1 MPSSNQQIPSFQ
13 VYEPQPEV
21 TQRWTGIHEGV
32 IRGEV
37 QEQTSTTLEAE
48 SYTTTT
54 TTSSSS
60 DMSRRSAVSRSSQ
73 LTRPLLHRFPSNHSS
88 LQEEE
93 ALTAALMRFILKVSS
108 GRQVYLLADNSM
120 PEVGVA
126 ARVCGEAR
134 VDTILLTYEPRLL
147 LLESLLRSP
156 LRPLDVRYVL
166 VMCTAD
172 HMLRVFQQ
180 VRTRALESMTVWWF
194 VVATEDRTAALQALL
209 REGSQTC
216 GCVYGGLQSCS
227 HFQDVTPVSSH
238 RLEAAGKWRPAP
250 RQPVDTSAWSATLV
264 PDLLHL
270 YADFGGRQLTVAAND
285 NWPFLGLTL
294 LEGDAAAPRSGIDI
308 NILDALGAKLNFTY
322 QLVVPRDR
330 AWGGPQP
337 DGSVTGLIG
346 MVARHEAHVA
356 ICEITITDTRETVVD
371 FTATY
376 WLESLTLVSRA
387 PKEKERSMAVFWPF
401 TTARPGSI
409 QVWGFIAAATLL
421 MGPVAWVVMRC
432 SGGGLPLQVAAFN
445 MFRSIVVQTNFLPP
459 KSSSLRFVFI
469 FWYFFCF
476 IIYAMYSGTLT
487 AVLAIPS
494 FDQPVDS
501 LTDLPAAVANGF
513 AVGTLKA
520 SSTEFL
526 FRHADG
532 GIYKQVWELFHPVHS
547 LLPDPELGFDKVL
560 EEKFVLVNSELNAK
574 IRATVRGREKY
585 HFGRDTFYPHGYGIA
600 CISGAP
606 FRPKFEQL
614 LQWIVEAGLVTQWG
628 EQEIQKLAHHEAG
641 SDEAQATLSLTLE
654 HLQASS
660 GSPPLSGSS

>member
-1 MPSSNQQIPSFQ
+1 MK
-13 VYEPQPEV
+13 
-21 TQRWTGIHEGV
+21 
-32 IRGEV
+32 
-37 QEQTSTTLEAE
+37 
-48 SYTTTT
+48 
-54 TTSSSS
+54 
-60 DMSRRSAVSRSSQ
+60 
-73 LTRPLLHRFPSNHSS
+73 
-88 LQEEE
+88 
-93 ALTAALMRFILKVSS
+93 FILQVSS

-120 PEVGVA
+120 PVGVA

-134 VDTILLTYEPRLL
+134 LDTILLTYEPKLL

-156 LRPLDVRYVL
+156 LRPLDVRYVI
-166 VMCTAD
+166 VMCTAN
-172 HMLRVFQQ
+172 HMLHVFQQ
-180 VRTRALESMTVWWF
+180 VRAKALESMTVWWF
-194 VVATEDRTAALQALL
+194 VIATEDRTAALQDLL
-209 REGSQTC
+209 REGSQ
-216 GCVYGGLQSCS
+216 
-227 HFQDVTPVSSH
+227 VTLITRVSDAAEFTVATTRINQAGRV
-238 RLEAAGKWRPAP
+238 RLETAGRWRPAR
-250 RQPVDTSAWSATLV
+250 RQPVDASAWSATLV
-264 PDLLHL
+264 PDLLRL
-270 YADFGGRQLTVAAND
+270 YADFEGRQLIVAAND

-337 DGSVTGLIG
+337 DGSITGLIG

-356 ICEITITDTRETVVD
+356 ICEITITDSRETVVD

-401 TTARPGSI
+401 TTA
-409 QVWGFIAAATLL
+409 VWGFIAAATLV
-421 MGPVAWVVMRC
+421 MGPVAWVMMRA
-432 SGGGLPLQVAAFN
+432 SGSGLHLHVAAFN
-445 MFRSIVVQTNFLPP
+445 MFRSIVIQTNFLPP
-459 KSSSLRFVFI
+459 RSASLRFVFI

-494 FDQPVDS
+494 FDRPVDS

-513 AVGTLKA
+513 SVGTLKA

-560 EEKFVLVNSELNAK
+560 EEKFVLINSELNAK

-585 HFGRDTFYPHGYGIA
+585 YFGRDTFYPHGYGIA
-600 CISGAP
+600 CTSGAP
-606 FRPKFEQL
+606 FRPKLEQL

-641 SDEAQATLSLTLE
+641 SDEAKATLSLTLE
-654 HLQASS
+654 HLQAAFYLMLC
-660 GSPPLSGSS
+660 GSTVAAATLMMELSVCVLLNKAS